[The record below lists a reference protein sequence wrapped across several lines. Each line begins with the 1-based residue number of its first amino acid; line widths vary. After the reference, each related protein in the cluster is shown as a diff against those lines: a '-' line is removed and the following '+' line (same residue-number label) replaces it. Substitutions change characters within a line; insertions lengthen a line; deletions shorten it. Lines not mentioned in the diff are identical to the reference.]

1 MNIYYVYAYLRSK
14 DSDTAKSGTPYYI
27 GKGKGNRAVCS
38 HPGVSVPKDRT
49 KIVFIEQNLT
59 NVGACA
65 IERRLIAWYGRK
77 DIKTG
82 ILLNRTSGGDGG
94 RGGSPKGRVLSEQ
107 TRKKIS
113 EAGRKRVHTEETK
126 QKIRDAH
133 TGKKRPPFSE
143 EWRTNLSKARIGK
156 PGRPCSETLKQHLS
170 DLNSQ
175 PVYCVTNDTW
185 YKSKKEAAVILG
197 LKAPNIR
204 QCLQGYQKTTGGFTF
219 AHKKYDDPL

>member
-14 DSDTAKSGTPYYI
+14 DSDTAKAGTPYYI
-27 GKGKGNRAVCS
+27 GKGKGDRAIRQ
-38 HPGVSVPKDRT
+38 HPGVSVPSDHS

-77 DIKTG
+77 DIGTG
-82 ILLNRTSGGDGG
+82 ILLNRTRGGDGG
-94 RGGSPKGRVLSEQ
+94 KGGSPKGRTFSEQ
-107 TRKKIS
+107 MRKKLS
-113 EAGRKRVHTEETK
+113 QSGKNRVQTEETK

-133 TGKKRPPFSE
+133 TGKKRPPFSK
-143 EWRTNLSKARIGK
+143 EWLENLSKSHIGNK
-156 PGRPCSETLKQHLS
+156 GKSMSEALKQHLS

-185 YKSKKEAAVILG
+185 YKSKKEAAVKLG
-197 LKAPNIR
+197 LKAANIGH
-204 QCLQGYQKTTGGFTF
+204 CLLGYQKSTGGFIF
-219 AHKKYDDPL
+219 ARKKYDDL